1 MNAGLHTLPSMAKQQ
16 FKSNDNVVFSCQ
28 YHVVFCPKYRRKVLN
43 DPIAARL
50 KEIVFALA
58 VEHGQEVIELEVMP
72 DHVHLLCAVSPQFG
86 VARWVRL
93 VKGRTSRFLR
103 MEFPELKRRLPTLW
117 THNYFISTV
126 GGAPLSVIKQYIEN
140 QKGK

>member
-1 MNAGLHTLPSMAKQQ
+1 MAKQQ

-43 DPIAARL
+43 EPIAARL
-50 KEIVFALA
+50 KEIVFELA
-58 VEHGQEVIELEVMP
+58 VEQGQEVIELEVMP
-72 DHVHLLCAVSPQFG
+72 DHVHLLCAVSPQLG
-86 VARWVRL
+86 VAKWVRL

-103 MEFPELKRRLPTLW
+103 SEFPELKRRLPTLW
-117 THNYFISTV
+117 TNSYFISTV
-126 GGAPLSVIKQYIEN
+126 GGSPLSVIKQYIEN